1 VVDSEYGLILSAST
15 KAALEECAHEVK
27 RKKDVCRGAF
37 KVIAWM
43 GTKPKIRTLHFESS
57 RTLQLRLGN
66 GLRITN
72 SLETSF
78 LYFRILSAKAKLD
91 IPTVSGKSLLFS

>member
-1 VVDSEYGLILSAST
+1 MKSSARKTYVVGLSKSLCGW
-15 KAALEECAHEVK
+15 EP
-27 RKKDVCRGAF
+27 
-37 KVIAWM
+37 
-43 GTKPKIRTLHFESS
+43 KPKIRTLHFESS

-91 IPTVSGKSLLFS
+91 IPTVSGKSLVFS